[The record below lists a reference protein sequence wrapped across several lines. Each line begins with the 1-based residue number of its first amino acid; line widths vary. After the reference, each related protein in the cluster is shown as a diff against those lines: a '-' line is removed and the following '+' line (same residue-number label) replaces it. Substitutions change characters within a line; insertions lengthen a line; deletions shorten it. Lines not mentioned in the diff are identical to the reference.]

1 MKKIII
7 LSTIIITFLSCSVN
21 EKPEFLKVENIKIV
35 ESNADS
41 IILSADAFF
50 NNPNDIGGELKS
62 DGIKVFVN
70 DVEMTTLSS
79 KSFKVPAKRE
89 FSIPLQAS
97 IPTNRIFNSNNIGS
111 VLNSLLSKK
120 IKVQYI
126 GDIKYK
132 VLGFSHSYAVDMTE
146 DIKIKL

>member
-146 DIKIKL
+146 NIKIKL